1 MKKRIALLLCG
12 MSAASAVWATDTV
25 NIDVDVTVDAAACT
39 PALSNGGVADF
50 GTRYAGSLST
60 SAFTQLGTRDLT
72 LSVTCESST
81 GVAITARDTRASS
94 VVVGKDKSGQEG
106 VKFQINNGAYVRDTT
121 RLFGLGLTSEQKP
134 IGSYGVQI
142 NAAGVTA
149 ADESAA
155 VQVEIAG
162 AATKNGP
169 WTRTTLLPLPTQQDF
184 FYTFVQK
191 GTDIPQPISSA
202 VVPLQVSAAVA
213 NGLGSGQEIKLD
225 GEAVITL
232 VYL

>member
-50 GTRYAGSLST
+50 GTRYAGSLSS

-142 NAAGVTA
+142 NAAA
-149 ADESAA
+149 
-155 VQVEIAG
+155 
-162 AATKNGP
+162 
-169 WTRTTLLPLPTQQDF
+169 
-184 FYTFVQK
+184 
-191 GTDIPQPISSA
+191 
-202 VVPLQVSAAVA
+202 
-213 NGLGSGQEIKLD
+213 
-225 GEAVITL
+225 
-232 VYL
+232 